1 MSPLG
6 LSICATLLILGG
18 CTLGPDFKPPAN
30 SATARWQDRRAG
42 DETVSEAADPDPR
55 WWNRFGD
62 PVLSRLTDMAVGGN
76 LNLQQALLRVVEAR
90 QNIVIARAAGLP
102 MLSGTASYNREQ
114 IGAKGILESQGVYS
128 DLNSFAS
135 GTSSLSSYQPG
146 INQALNQLVQP
157 FDLYQLELSSS
168 WELDLFG
175 QVRRSVEQA
184 RANTV
189 AQAES
194 TRASLIMI
202 ESQVAQAYV
211 QLRGAQA
218 LTASQEQNI
227 RAAQDSLML
236 TKRLE
241 RQGLGTALDTEQAKT
256 QLLTYQQQ
264 LSAYEKQGEQAI
276 NQINVLVGRPP
287 GTLDELLSQPA
298 PLPNLPPTIGIGL
311 PSTLAR
317 RRPDIRQAEA
327 QLHAAV
333 ANVGVA
339 VANFYPDVS
348 LTGNLG
354 LRALDAS
361 YLTNWASHF
370 YAAGPSIS
378 LPIFQGGKLTANL
391 RLARA
396 EAEASALNYRQT
408 VLNALSEVEN
418 DLVAYRTDREQRD
431 KLAATV
437 RSANDTLRLA
447 TSQYS
452 NGLANFIQVLN
463 DERTLVSSQQ
473 QLVQTDMTLVN
484 DVVNLYVALGG
495 GWQQTPIPTQAVPV
509 DLPIVPGALDS
520 VAANARP

>member
-1 MSPLG
+1 MNPPG
-6 LSICATLLILGG
+6 LSVCATLLLLAD
-18 CTLGPDFKPPAN
+18 CTVGPDFKPPTTKA
-30 SATARWQDRRAG
+30 SAHWQDRRAG
-42 DETVSEAADPDPR
+42 DETVSEEADPDPR

-62 PVLSRLTDMAVGGN
+62 PVLSHLTEMAISGN
-76 LNLQQALLRVVEAR
+76 LNLQQTLLRVVEAR
-90 QNIVIARAAGLP
+90 QNIVTARSAGLP
-102 MLSGTASYNREQ
+102 MLNGTASYNREQ
-114 IGAKGILESQGVYS
+114 IGAKGILESQGVYN
-128 DLNSFAS
+128 DLSSFAS
-135 GTSSLSSYQPG
+135 GGSSLSRYQPG
-146 INQALNQLVQP
+146 VNQALNQLVQP

-189 AQAES
+189 AQAEA
-194 TRASLIMI
+194 TRASLVML

-241 RQGLGTALDTEQAKT
+241 RQGLGTALDTEQAET

-264 LSAYEKQGEQAI
+264 LSAYEKQSEQAI
-276 NQINVLVGRPP
+276 NQISVLVGRAP
-287 GTLDELLSQPA
+287 GTLDALLSQPA
-298 PLPNLPPTIGIGL
+298 PLPNLPSTIGIGL

-333 ANVGVA
+333 ANVGIA
-339 VANFYPDVS
+339 VASFYPDVS

-361 YLTNWASHF
+361 YLTDWASHF

-408 VLNALSEVEN
+408 VLNALSDVEN

-437 RSANDTLRLA
+437 RSAQDTLHLA

-452 NGLANFIQVLN
+452 NGLATFIQVLD
-463 DERTLVSSQQ
+463 DERTQVTAQQ

-484 DVVNLYVALGG
+484 DVVDLYVALGG
-495 GWQQTPIPTQAVPV
+495 GWQQTPVPTPAVPV